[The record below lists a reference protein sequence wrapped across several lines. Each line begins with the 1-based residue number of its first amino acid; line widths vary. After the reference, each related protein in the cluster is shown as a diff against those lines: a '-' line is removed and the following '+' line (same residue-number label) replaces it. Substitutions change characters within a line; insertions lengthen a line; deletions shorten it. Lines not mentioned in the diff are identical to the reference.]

1 MEMYPG
7 KYIVLEGH
15 DGAGKTTQI
24 NNAAN
29 TLTLQGREVLVI
41 EEPGSQDPS
50 QGISIANEIR
60 GVIKN
65 GELEKDGYT
74 NLLLF
79 TAARHELWHQQIAPA
94 LKLGKFVL
102 SGRNW
107 LSSVIYQGR
116 GEGVDLEL
124 IEQTTRTFTHP
135 RYMNPDLTLVLAFE
149 NEQERLARV
158 ASRGKTQETP
168 DTFEVRGDDFQSRVQ
183 QGYSDVA
190 ARYGYPTINAQ
201 QSPEAITEQIMRH
214 IEQL

>member
-1 MEMYPG
+1 METYPG

-24 NNAAN
+24 NNTAD
-29 TLTLQGREVLVI
+29 TLASRGHEVLVI

-50 QGISIANEIR
+50 QGIPIANEIR
-60 GVIKN
+60 RVIKN

-79 TAARHELWHQQIAPA
+79 TAARHELWRQQIAPA
-94 LKLGKFVL
+94 LKLGKYVL
-102 SGRNW
+102 SGRSW
-107 LSSVIYQGR
+107 LSSVVYQGR
-116 GEGVDLEL
+116 GEGLDLEL

-135 RYMNPDLTLVLAFE
+135 RYMTPDLTLILAFE

-158 ASRGKTQETP
+158 AGRGKTQETP
-168 DTFEVRGDDFQSRVQ
+168 DTFEARGDDFQSRVQ

-190 ARYGYPTINAQ
+190 GRYKYPTINAQ
-201 QSPEAITEQIMRH
+201 QSPDEITEQILVH
-214 IEQL
+214 IDQL